1 MKWYR
6 LWVKGPHIEEEEYL
20 EMPDPV
26 AESEVLLR
34 REFNGWLALRALG
47 SDLKGSKKGYEPV
60 RRPPVGWLVDKAV
73 SLKGEAKLLAEKA
86 ARYKALAE
94 DKGGRREKSQV
105 EWLAGTLFSEEN
117 REVPDRRKGKK
128 A

>member
-1 MKWYR
+1 MKWYH
-6 LWVKGPHIEEEEYL
+6 LWVKGPFVDIEEYL

-26 AESEVLLR
+26 AESDVLLKK
-34 REFNGWLALRALG
+34 EFGGWIALHALFC
-47 SDLKGSKKGYEPV
+47 DLSRSKKGCEPV
-60 RRPPVGWLVDKAV
+60 RRPPVGWLIDKAV
-73 SLKGEAKLLAEKA
+73 SLKGEAKLLVEKA

-94 DKGGRREKSQV
+94 DKGGRREKHQV
-105 EWLAGTLFSEEN
+105 DWLAGTLFSQEK